1 MKKKMNGEFKRGE
14 VYWVRTDSGVG
25 SEEGSSRPMLIVSS
39 NKGNEASSVMNGL
52 YLTGREKY
60 GILNVKTF
68 LTGRRSYI
76 LCNQIVTVEKVR
88 VGEYIG
94 TLSDEEMT
102 AVERGLKIVLDL
114 GGVEEQSKTE
124 SLEAEIEA
132 LRTEENH
139 RARLFQKLYEKA
151 LEELAALKLEM
162 DLQKKCQ
169 QRCEETSEKC
179 EKPVE
184 TVGNA
189 KVNINTATANEIV
202 RSLGIGT
209 YYAYKITGYRSK
221 NGNFVDIEELRDV
234 AGLPKDFVERYG
246 DNLIIEDEN
255 DEIESRDDEIERPNV
270 AKVAKVNVNTATA
283 EEISSVSGLGIYI
296 ARRICAYRN
305 KHGAF
310 KKVEDLLKVDR
321 FGSGCMKL
329 YGDKFEV

>member
-1 MKKKMNGEFKRGE
+1 MNGEFKRGE
-14 VYWVRTDSGVG
+14 VYWVRDALTNG
-25 SEEGSSRPMLIVSS
+25 SEEAFRRPFMVVSNDEHNAKRGTIVGVALTT
-39 NKGNEASSVMNGL
+39 KGQ
-52 YLTGREKY
+52 GRPEY
-60 GILNVKTF
+60 IQTYA
-68 LTGRRSYI
+68 TGRRSWVMCDHLIEVDKGRLMEY
-76 LCNQIVTVEKVR
+76 NGKVTSE
-88 VGEYIG
+88 E
-94 TLSDEEMT
+94 LS
-102 AVERGLKIVLDL
+102 AVDTGLRLVLDL
-114 GGVEEQSKTE
+114 MGNTDNESSARIAMLESELESK
-124 SLEAEIEA
+124 
-132 LRTEENH
+132 NH
-139 RARLFQKLYEKA
+139 RASLFQKLYEKA

-234 AGLPKDFVERYG
+234 PGLPKDFVERYG

-255 DEIESRDDEIERPNV
+255 DEIETRDDEIERPNV

-283 EEISSVSGLGIYI
+283 EEISSVSGLGIHI
-296 ARRICAYRN
+296 ARRIRAYRN
-305 KHGAF
+305 KYGPF
-310 KKVEDLLKVDR
+310 KTVEDLLKVDR